1 MPFRVHLIHVEGL
14 GYCTNMRT
22 GEEKRDLGRLGEQ
35 MAEAFLCARQYRM
48 IARNYRCPLGEI
60 DLVVRDGPT
69 LVFVEVRSQTGQAFG
84 DPLESVTLRKQRQI
98 AKAAAHYVMA
108 HRLEE
113 QPMRFDVI
121 GIRWIDGMPHFS
133 HVKAAFDLPAKW
145 W

>member
-1 MPFRVHLIHVEGL
+1 MHLIEAETL
-14 GYCTNMRT
+14 GYCTDMRS
-22 GEEKRDLGRLGEQ
+22 GEAKRDLGRLGEQ
-35 MAEAFLCARQYRM
+35 TAEAFLCAQRYRV
-48 IARNYRCPLGEI
+48 IARNYRCRLGEI

-98 AKAAAHYVMA
+98 AKAAVHYVVA

-121 GIRWIDGMPHFS
+121 GIRWVEGHPHFS
-133 HVKAAFDLPAKW
+133 HVKAAFELPAKGW
-145 W
+145 